1 MHSPGKDTS
10 HTLRIRLKF
19 NAFLSNKQLDIGTSK
34 NKHSSLFFFIAVS
47 QKSYLIDVK
56 YILIFHWSHPF
67 FCLYLSKT
75 ILLLLAS
82 WFVMFWPDNETLM
95 YYYYFTIVNNSPTPA
110 KQFLNHRFSRAPMY
124 IFPFRHDFH
133 RCLPEPVK
141 AQEFLKKLTN
151 HLYQDA
157 NIFALFERVADP
169 DISCKDC
176 SSAGV
181 SFFTNQPQPKQWTP
195 YP

>member
-1 MHSPGKDTS
+1 M
-10 HTLRIRLKF
+10 LYRRLTEIVLNRRQIYF
-19 NAFLSNKQLDIGTSK
+19 DISLDPFYSFVYTYRKQ
-34 NKHSSLFFFIAVS
+34 F
-47 QKSYLIDVK
+47 SY
-56 YILIFHWSHPF
+56 
-67 FCLYLSKT
+67 
-75 ILLLLAS
+75 S
-82 WFVMFWPDNETLM
+82 WPPDFVMFWPDNETLM

-124 IFPFRHDFH
+124 IFSFRHDFH

-181 SFFTNQPQPKQWTP
+181 SFFTNQPQPKQ
-195 YP
+195 